1 MVNVFVVHSG
11 EDRSIVENKVNEL
24 RSKNI
29 NVLLL
34 ENKENWKPEAKK
46 KIKEANIV
54 LFIVGKNS
62 HKSENIDWEMKQ
74 SIAKNKLIIY
84 HKLNKKYELNESLIT
99 KDKFSNMNI
108 IYGIEIENFK
118 DVVNRIVKYEKGE
131 YNILNFKKDKLNR
144 KQLLDQYKIYLQTS
158 ESLIT
163 RRQNVSSFYLSI
175 NTALISVTTIVT
187 TLCEQVKDRITI
199 IIVLAIFGIFLNY
212 FWHRILESY
221 GLLNASKMKVISIIE
236 KSLPA
241 DIYDSEW
248 EIMSDKLSNK
258 KYISF
263 TDSEKKIPFL
273 FTIFYAIAIIICLV
287 VIILK

>member
-1 MVNVFVVHSG
+1 MINVFVVHSG
-11 EDRSIVENKVNEL
+11 EDREIVERKVNEL
-24 RSKNI
+24 KDNNI

-34 ENKENWKPEAKK
+34 ENKENWKPEAKR
-46 KIKEANIV
+46 KIKEANII
-54 LFIVGKNS
+54 LFIVGANS

-74 SIAKNKLIIY
+74 SIDKNKLIIY
-84 HKLNKKYELNESLIT
+84 HKLNKKYELNKSLIT
-99 KDKFSNMNI
+99 KDKFSDMDI

-118 DVVNRIVKYEKGE
+118 DVINRIIKYEKGD
-131 YNILNFKKDKLNR
+131 YHIFNFKKDKINR
-144 KQLLDQYKIYLQTS
+144 RQLLDQYKIYLQTS

-163 RRQNVSSFYLSI
+163 RRQNVSSFYLSV

-187 TLCEQVKDRITI
+187 TLCNEINERITI
-199 IIVLAIFGIFLNY
+199 IIVLSVFGMFLNH

-236 KSLPA
+236 KNLPA

-248 EIMSDKLSNK
+248 EIMSSKLSNK

-263 TDSEKKIPFL
+263 TDSEKRIPLL
-273 FTIFYAIAIIICLV
+273 FTVFYSAAIIVC
-287 VIILK
+287 VIVLIIK